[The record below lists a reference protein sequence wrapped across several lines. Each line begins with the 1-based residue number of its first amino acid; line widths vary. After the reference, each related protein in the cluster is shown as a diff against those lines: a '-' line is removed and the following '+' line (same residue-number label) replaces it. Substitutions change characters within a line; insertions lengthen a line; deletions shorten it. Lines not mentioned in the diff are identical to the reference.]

1 MQWPVW
7 KSSIRCTFALVNMG
21 DLSNTHNI
29 SNAPSHYW
37 TFGIMLFLLIV
48 LAITRVFY
56 GHFINDRFGAYTAT
70 RYLKQLIRKEL
81 VLYHPFSLITLILFA
96 MATSLVFLKAAHLFK
111 PELLGTHP
119 DHYWVFIITGVILV
133 WVIARAFILKA
144 VQFVIGSDFGQTEN
158 RYRTIIFNQVAGY
171 ILIPVVA
178 MAYFIKSPMDEWLI
192 LACLAI
198 LGLNYLYR
206 IGQSLITAFSY
217 SANLLYLFLYLCTL
231 EIVPLLIMVSVVNNR
246 MNVYILTRIIG

>member
-1 MQWPVW
+1 
-7 KSSIRCTFALVNMG
+7 MG
-21 DLSNTHNI
+21 ELQTTYNNL

-37 TFGIMLFLLIV
+37 TFGIILFLLIV
-48 LAITRVFY
+48 LAFTRVFY
-56 GHFINDRFGAYTAT
+56 SHFINDRLGAYVAT

-81 VLYHPFSLITLILFA
+81 VLYHPYSLITLILFG
-96 MATSLVFLKAAHLFK
+96 MATSLVFIKAAHLYS
-111 PELLGTHP
+111 PEILGTRS
-119 DHYWVFIITGVILV
+119 DYWWFFMLTGGVLV
-133 WVIARAFILKA
+133 WIIARAFILKA
-144 VQFVIGSDFGQTEN
+144 VQFIIGSDFGQTEN

-171 ILIPVVA
+171 VLIPVVA
-178 MAYFIKSPMDEWLI
+178 MAYFIRSPLDEWLI

-231 EIVPLLIMVSVVNNR
+231 EIVPLLIIVSVINTGDN
-246 MNVYILTRIIG
+246 YILYLLAIG